1 MVGRNF
7 ALYLVVRE
15 KLSNNYLLYITLP
28 GVGNDVVVAFR
39 AILSLYP
46 NLLNQV
52 RVNVEV
58 EVTLLMT
65 FLWNCGVI

>member
-52 RVNVEV
+52 RVNV
-58 EVTLLMT
+58 
-65 FLWNCGVI
+65 